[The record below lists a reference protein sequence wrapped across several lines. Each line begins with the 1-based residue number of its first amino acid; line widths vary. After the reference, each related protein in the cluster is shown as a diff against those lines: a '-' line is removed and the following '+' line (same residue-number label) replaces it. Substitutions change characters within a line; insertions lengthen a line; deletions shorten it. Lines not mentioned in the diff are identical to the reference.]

1 MMKLFRKTKN
11 EQNSLKKNFLVTT
24 NGEGYIDVAVSV
36 LVSMM
41 LLVLTLNIFTF
52 LTIKQD
58 MDYFAKEMIFSAT
71 NFGKTNDEV
80 DTRYA
85 ELIAETGLAPTVT
98 WQAAYFNASDKTV
111 QYGDTITVTLTYQTY
126 VRGFG
131 VFKIPVTLIAKHSGL
146 SQMYWK

>member
-1 MMKLFRKTKN
+1 M
-11 EQNSLKKNFLVTT
+11 
-24 NGEGYIDVAVSV
+24 SV
-36 LVSMM
+36 LISMM

-71 NFGKTNDEV
+71 AYGKTIGEV
-80 DTRYA
+80 ATRYS
-85 ELIAETGLAPTVT
+85 ELTAETGLPPTVT

-126 VRGFG
+126 VKGFG

-146 SQMYWK
+146 SQKYWK

>member
-1 MMKLFRKTKN
+1 MMKIKRIIKSKR
-11 EQNSLKKNFLVTT
+11 
-24 NGEGYIDVAVSV
+24 GEGYIDVAVSV
-36 LVSMM
+36 LVSLM

-71 NFGKTNDEV
+71 AFGKTTGEV
-80 DTRYA
+80 ATRYS
-85 ELIAETGLAPTVT
+85 ELTVETGLPPTVT

-126 VRGFG
+126 VKGFG
-131 VFKIPVTLIAKHSGL
+131 VLKVPVTLIAKHSGL
-146 SQMYWK
+146 SQKYWK